1 MRIVKFV
8 PSLRVAIIQLYREGH
23 SLSAISK
30 LLDVPYHRLI
40 KWRANVP
47 NLMKQMDEARSE
59 YMVGLIEES
68 ASTLAKGYE
77 EVEETKRY
85 TKEMLID
92 GEVCSVEKTV
102 KTSKRKPDLA
112 SIKLLANKYAKNV
125 YNDTIENVNEVRITN
140 RNASM
145 SIEEKLALI
154 RQDSISADYEV
165 IDDDASTGEVPK
177 HIESLNNKEE

>member
-23 SLSAISK
+23 SLTAISK

-40 KWRANVP
+40 KWRGTVP

-59 YMVGLIEES
+59 FMIGLIEES
-68 ASTLAKGYE
+68 ASSLAKGYE

-85 TKEMLID
+85 NKEELID
-92 GEVCSVEKTV
+92 GEICNVEKTI

-125 YNDTIENVNEVRITN
+125 YNDTVENVNEVRITN

-154 RQDSISADYEV
+154 RRDSISADYKVLDESDSSGKPV
-165 IDDDASTGEVPK
+165 
-177 HIESLNNKEE
+177 ESLDDKED